1 MTISGGHVARYG
13 APGYVEQ
20 EEEVGMLVINPQTA
34 SGSLAAALLAEEE
47 YDDVLAPLPSVA
59 EAEAAAEEVR
69 VVSSVGVGVWVGV
82 RARGSGRAEEEG

>member
-1 MTISGGHVARYG
+1 
-13 APGYVEQ
+13 
-20 EEEVGMLVINPQTA
+20 MLVINPQTA

-69 VVSSVGVGVWVGV
+69 VEGNVSLGLKLGWGLWSMKAYEAG
-82 RARGSGRAEEEG
+82 